1 MARATGSIGVSFPEA
16 ETSVAKAGLSGV
28 GRGGMQVE
36 VLNLSCQF
44 SPSTE
49 LLRMRLETR
58 VGDSEERSG

>member
-1 MARATGSIGVSFPEA
+1 M
-16 ETSVAKAGLSGV
+16 L
-28 GRGGMQVE
+28 VE
-36 VLNLSCQF
+36 VLNLSFQF